1 MTATLLTLFLFSLK
15 HSSMLRTENECK
27 VLGARAGNTT
37 LKEDKQ
43 VQQKLQETN
52 LILKAHVKQ

>member
-1 MTATLLTLFLFSLK
+1 
-15 HSSMLRTENECK
+15 MLRTENECK